1 MRGWIPPLPLACGMA
16 SFGLSWIALFALART
31 GQLGPSLPALGWV
44 HLVALAWITTVAL
57 AVLLHAV
64 PGFLDVEWTGWGAG
78 AARACTIVFAG
89 ASLALAAGFW
99 CRAIW
104 LLEVAGTIALCAL
117 VVYAFAIARPIASAM
132 RGERAARAVA
142 RAFAGIVLLLV
153 VAASLGVVF
162 AYALGGRLSPAVLS
176 GAPQAHALLGIGGWL
191 TLLVAGVSARTMGP
205 IAGVRSR
212 LPALHI
218 GGSSSLLAG
227 TLVAAYGAATAS
239 TPVAFAGAVLLAIG
253 ALLFA
258 IDIVDVLVRAR
269 VAHRPPQLLMA
280 CAAGWAMAAAGLL
293 LASVLGAPLA
303 EAAIY
308 AALIGWVGSAVVAHL
323 HHIGVR
329 VVLTS
334 LRGEDDETRPGSV
347 LGGRLSWS
355 AFGLYQLAALGGTI
369 ALAMDS
375 PALLES
381 AACAGGLAF
390 LAMAANLAGVIRA
403 QAVRV

>member
-1 MRGWIPPLPLACGMA
+1 MA

-31 GQLGPSLPALGWV
+31 GQLGPSMPALAWV

-57 AVLLHAV
+57 AVLLHAI

-78 AARACTIVFAG
+78 AARACTIVFAF
-89 ASLALAAGFW
+89 ASPTLAVGFW
-99 CRAIW
+99 CRAPW
-104 LLEVAGTIALCAL
+104 LLEAAGTVALGAL
-117 VVYAFAIARPIASAM
+117 AVYAVAIARPLASAM
-132 RGERAARAVA
+132 RGDRTARAVA
-142 RAFAGIVLLLV
+142 RAFAFVVVLLV
-153 VAASLGVVF
+153 VTASLGVAF

-212 LPALHI
+212 LPALHV

-227 TLVAAYGAATAS
+227 TLVAAYGAATVS
-239 TPVAFAGAVLLAIG
+239 TPTAFAGAVLLTIG

-258 IDIVDVLVRAR
+258 IDVVDVLVRAR

-280 CAAGWAMAAAGLL
+280 CAAGWAVAAAGLSL
-293 LASVLGAPLA
+293 TCALGAPLA

-334 LRGEDDETRPGSV
+334 LRGDDDETRPGNV
-347 LGGRLSWS
+347 LDARLSWS
-355 AFGLYQLAALGGTI
+355 ALGLYQLAALAGTI
-369 ALAMDS
+369 ALALDS
-375 PALLES
+375 PVLLES

-390 LAMAANLAGVIRA
+390 LAMAANLAGVIRSR
-403 QAVRV
+403 AVRA